1 LTGGRTA
8 ALISL
13 SDGTPRMAHT
23 SDIAELSASPDRVW
37 QLIGGF
43 HSLPDWLPYIASSVM
58 SEGGR
63 VRTLT
68 SEANERIVERLESFD
83 NAKRTYS
90 YSFIESPFPATDYL
104 ATLSVRQAADPL
116 RSIVEWSGRFEPVGV
131 TDRDVITLFNGI
143 YRTGLDALRRV
154 FP

>member
-1 LTGGRTA
+1 
-8 ALISL
+8 
-13 SDGTPRMAHT
+13 MANT
-23 SDIAELSASPDRVW
+23 SDSVELGASPDRVW

-68 SEANERIVERLESFD
+68 SAANERIVERLESFD
-83 NAKRTYS
+83 NGHRTYS
-90 YSFIESPFPATDYL
+90 YSFIEAPFPATHYL
-104 ATLSVRQAADPL
+104 ATLSVRQATDPQ
-116 RSIVEWSGRFEPVGV
+116 RAIVEWSGRFEPVGV
-131 TDRDVITLFNGI
+131 SDDDVVTLFHGI
-143 YRTGLDALRRV
+143 YHKGLDALRAV